1 MKIVD
6 LDGYAANP
14 GDLSWEAFEQLGDLI
29 VYNNTSQE
37 QIIERAKDAEI
48 LLVNKIEL
56 NKDIISQLPK
66 LKYIGELATGFNNID
81 IAAAKEKGIVVT
93 NIPAYSTDSVAQFVF
108 AHLLNI
114 ATHVDYYSTET
125 RKGIWSSKDLFCYWD
140 KPLIELAGKTLGII
154 GLGNIGYK
162 VACIGHTLGMDISAY
177 TSKNSSDLPEWIRKT
192 TLEGLYSTAD
202 VITLHCPL
210 NQENAKMINAE
221 ALGQMHKGTILINTG
236 RGGLIDEQAVSEAL
250 ESEQLKA
257 YCADVM
263 TDEPPHKD
271 NPLIKQPNAFI
282 TPHIAWA
289 TVEARMRLMKIAEE
303 NIKAFL
309 AGTPQNVVNQ

>member
-14 GDLSWEAFEQLGDLI
+14 GDLSWEAFEQLGDLV
-29 VYNNTSQE
+29 VYDNTSQE

-114 ATHVDYYSTET
+114 ATHVDYYSQ
-125 RKGIWSSKDLFCYWD
+125 
-140 KPLIELAGKTLGII
+140 KPEREFGAVRTYSVI
-154 GLGNIGYK
+154 G
-162 VACIGHTLGMDISAY
+162 
-177 TSKNSSDLPEWIRKT
+177 TSP
-192 TLEGLYSTAD
+192 
-202 VITLHCPL
+202 
-210 NQENAKMINAE
+210 
-221 ALGQMHKGTILINTG
+221 
-236 RGGLIDEQAVSEAL
+236 
-250 ESEQLKA
+250 
-257 YCADVM
+257 
-263 TDEPPHKD
+263 
-271 NPLIKQPNAFI
+271 
-282 TPHIAWA
+282 
-289 TVEARMRLMKIAEE
+289 
-303 NIKAFL
+303 
-309 AGTPQNVVNQ
+309 

>member
-1 MKIVD
+1 
-6 LDGYAANP
+6 
-14 GDLSWEAFEQLGDLI
+14 
-29 VYNNTSQE
+29 
-37 QIIERAKDAEI
+37 
-48 LLVNKIEL
+48 
-56 NKDIISQLPK
+56 
-66 LKYIGELATGFNNID
+66 
-81 IAAAKEKGIVVT
+81 
-93 NIPAYSTDSVAQFVF
+93 
-108 AHLLNI
+108 
-114 ATHVDYYSTET
+114 
-125 RKGIWSSKDLFCYWD
+125 
-140 KPLIELAGKTLGII
+140 
-154 GLGNIGYK
+154 
-162 VACIGHTLGMDISAY
+162 
-177 TSKNSSDLPEWIRKT
+177 
-192 TLEGLYSTAD
+192 
-202 VITLHCPL
+202 
-210 NQENAKMINAE
+210 MINAE

-236 RGGLIDEQAVSEAL
+236 RGGLIDEQAVTEAL